1 MISAP
6 IPDTLAPTILLVD
19 DEDAIRAG
27 LAAALLRAGF
37 RVLEARDGAEAMRT
51 IERQRPAVIVLDI
64 LMPELD
70 GREVCRRLRQA
81 GNWTPVIML
90 TQISATGEK
99 ISSLEEGAD
108 DYLNKPF
115 DSYEL
120 IARVHA
126 LLRRQAVAGRP
137 AQLANVLVSGPLRLE
152 RETQR
157 IYLSGREV
165 PFSNKAFGVLAHLMG
180 RPDVVVSREQL
191 LDQVWGWDDPAG
203 MRTVDVRIAE
213 IRRKL
218 AAANVAAGT
227 DDQSFIETVPGEGYR
242 FIGPVRVEDTR

>member
-1 MISAP
+1 M
-6 IPDTLAPTILLVD
+6 PDTPAPTILLVD

-27 LAAALLRAGF
+27 LAAALLRGGF
-37 RVLEARDGAEAMRT
+37 RVLEARDGVDALKT
-51 IERQRPAVIVLDI
+51 IERQRPDVIVLDI

-70 GREVCRRLRQA
+70 GREVCRRLRLA
-81 GNWTPVIML
+81 GDWTPVIML

-120 IARVHA
+120 IARLHA
-126 LLRRQAVAGRP
+126 LLRRQARAGRP
-137 AQLANVLVSGPLRLE
+137 AQLAHVLTSGALRLE

-157 IYLSGREV
+157 VYWSGRAV
-165 PFSNKAFGVLAHLMG
+165 PLSNKAFGVLAHLMS

-191 LDQVWGWDDPAG
+191 LDQVWGWDDPSG

-218 AAANVAAGT
+218 AVARQAGAD

-242 FIGPVRVEDTR
+242 FIGPVKAEDAR

>member
-1 MISAP
+1 MTEKS
-6 IPDTLAPTILLVD
+6 DPTILLVD
-19 DEDAIRAG
+19 DEDAIRTG
-27 LAAALLRAGF
+27 LAAALLRARF
-37 RVLEARDGAEAMRT
+37 RVLEARNGLEALK
-51 IERQRPAVIVLDI
+51 IVDAHQPDVIVLDI
-64 LMPELD
+64 LMPNLD

-81 GNWTPVIML
+81 GNWTPVVML

-120 IARVHA
+120 IARIRA

-137 AQLANVLVSGPLRLE
+137 AQLANVLISGPLRLE

-157 IYLSGREV
+157 VWLGGREI
-165 PFSNKAFGVLAHLMG
+165 PLSNKAFGVLAHLMS
-180 RPDVVVSREQL
+180 RPNVVVSREQL
-191 LDQVWGWDDPAG
+191 LDQVWGWDDPTG

-218 AAANVAAGT
+218 G
-227 DDQSFIETVPGEGYR
+227 DEQFIETVPGEGYR
-242 FIGPVRVEDTR
+242 FMGTVKAG

>member
-1 MISAP
+1 MSDTA
-6 IPDTLAPTILLVD
+6 IPLLLLVD

-27 LAAALLRAGF
+27 LAAALKRASF
-37 RVLEARDGAEAMRT
+37 NVIEARDGEEALKLVE
-51 IERQRPAVIVLDI
+51 ERHPDLIVLDI
-64 LMPELD
+64 LMPKLD

-120 IARVHA
+120 IARLRA
-126 LLRRQAVAGRP
+126 LMRRQEIAGRP
-137 AQLANVLVSGPLRLE
+137 AHLASVLVSGPLRLE

-157 IYLSGREV
+157 VWLSERQIAL
-165 PFSNKAFGVLAHLMG
+165 SNKAFGVLAHLMS
-180 RPDVVVSREQL
+180 RPETVVSREQL
-191 LDQVWGWDDPAG
+191 LDQVWGWDDPSG

-218 AAANVAAGT
+218 GEAHA
-227 DDQSFIETVPGEGYR
+227 DLIETVPGEGYR
-242 FIGPVRVEDTR
+242 FAGPVKTA

>member
-1 MISAP
+1 M
-6 IPDTLAPTILLVD
+6 PDRADPLILLAD

-27 LAAALLRAGF
+27 LAAALQRARF
-37 RVLEARDGAEAMRT
+37 RIVEARDGREALKMV
-51 IERQRPAVIVLDI
+51 EARQPDVIVLDI

-81 GNWTPVIML
+81 QNWTPVIML

-120 IARVHA
+120 IARIRA
-126 LLRRQAVAGRP
+126 LLRRQAVASRP
-137 AQLANVLVSGPLRLE
+137 APLASVLVSGPLKLE

-157 IYLSGREV
+157 VWLSGREI
-165 PFSNKAFGVLAHLMG
+165 PLSNKAFGVLAHLMS

-191 LDQVWGWDDPAG
+191 LDQVWGWEDPAG

-218 AAANVAAGT
+218 G
-227 DDQSFIETVPGEGYR
+227 DEHQFIETVPGEGYR
-242 FIGPVRVEDTR
+242 FVGPVKTDRT

>member
-1 MISAP
+1 M
-6 IPDTLAPTILLVD
+6 TLVSHHAMTQAAEPTILLVD

-27 LAAALLRAGF
+27 LAAALDRARF
-37 RVLEARDGAEAMRT
+37 HVLEARDGREALRLV
-51 IERQRPAVIVLDI
+51 EAGQPDVIVLDI
-64 LMPELD
+64 LMPEMD
-70 GREVCRRLRQA
+70 GREVCRQLRQA

-90 TQISATGEK
+90 TQIKATGEK

-120 IARVHA
+120 IARVRA

-137 AQLANVLVSGPLRLE
+137 AHLANVLTSGRLRLE

-157 IYLSGREV
+157 VWLEGQDIPL
-165 PFSNKAFGVLAHLMG
+165 SNKAFGVLAHLMG
-180 RPDVVVSREQL
+180 RPNIVVSREQL

-218 AAANVAAGT
+218 G
-227 DDQSFIETVPGEGYR
+227 DEHFIETVPGEGYR
-242 FIGPVRVEDTR
+242 FAGSVKTG

>member
-1 MISAP
+1 M
-6 IPDTLAPTILLVD
+6 PDSPTVLLVD

-37 RVLEARDGAEAMRT
+37 HVVEARNGVEALSLVET
-51 IERQRPAVIVLDI
+51 HHPDVIALDI

-81 GNWTPVIML
+81 ENWTPIIML

-120 IARVHA
+120 VARIRA
-126 LLRRQAVAGRP
+126 LLRRQEMAGRP
-137 AQLANVLVSGPLRLE
+137 TQLASILTSGPLRLE

-157 IYLSGREV
+157 AWLAGNEIQL
-165 PFSNKAFGVLAHLMG
+165 SNKAFGVLAHLMS
-180 RPDVVVSREQL
+180 RPNVVVSREQL
-191 LDQVWGWDDPAG
+191 LDQVWGWDDPTG

-218 AAANVAAGT
+218 G
-227 DDQSFIETVPGEGYR
+227 DEHQFIETVPGEGYR
-242 FIGPVRVEDTR
+242 FVGSVKAG

>member
-1 MISAP
+1 M
-6 IPDTLAPTILLVD
+6 PDLPPATILLAD
-19 DEDAIRAG
+19 DEDGIRTG
-27 LAAALLRAGF
+27 LASALARAGF
-37 RVLEARDGAEAMRT
+37 NVIEARDGLEALKLAET
-51 IERQRPAVIVLDI
+51 KQPDVIALDI

-81 GNWTPVIML
+81 ENWTPVIML
-90 TQISATGEK
+90 TQITATGEK
-99 ISSLEEGAD
+99 VASLEEGAD

-120 IARVHA
+120 IARIRA

-137 AQLANVLVSGPLRLE
+137 AHLANSLTSGRLKLE

-157 IYLSGREV
+157 VWIDSREV
-165 PFSNKAFGVLAHLMG
+165 ALSNKAFGVLAHLMS
-180 RPDVVVSREQL
+180 RPNVVVSREQL

-218 AAANVAAGT
+218 HDAMGNDS
-227 DDQSFIETVPGEGYR
+227 DDLIETMPGEGYR
-242 FIGPVRVEDTR
+242 FVGSVKAG

>member
-1 MISAP
+1 MPESP
-6 IPDTLAPTILLVD
+6 TPTILLVD

-27 LAAALLRAGF
+27 LAAALQRAGF
-37 RVLEARDGAEAMRT
+37 RVLEARNGLEALRMAE
-51 IERQRPAVIVLDI
+51 IHQPGVIVLDI
-64 LMPELD
+64 MMPELD
-70 GREVCRRLRQA
+70 GREVCRRLRQSE
-81 GNWTPVIML
+81 NWTPVIML
-90 TQISATGEK
+90 TQISAVGEK

-120 IARVHA
+120 IARIHA

-137 AQLANVLVSGPLRLE
+137 VQFARVLVSGRLRLE

-157 IYLSGREV
+157 LWVEGREV
-165 PFSNKAFGVLAHLMG
+165 TLSNKAFGVLAHLMSRAG
-180 RPDVVVSREQL
+180 GIVSREQL

-218 AAANVAAGT
+218 GDTAGEP
-227 DDQSFIETVPGEGYR
+227 QLIETVPGEGYR
-242 FIGPVRVEDTR
+242 FIAKVRAD

>member
-1 MISAP
+1 M
-6 IPDTLAPTILLVD
+6 PDKPESTILLAD
-19 DEDAIRAG
+19 DDSAVRTG
-27 LAAALLRAGF
+27 LAAALQRARF
-37 RVLEARDGAEAMRT
+37 HVLEARDGREALKLVDAHSPD
-51 IERQRPAVIVLDI
+51 IIVLDI
-64 LMPELD
+64 MMPVMD
-70 GREVCRRLRQA
+70 GREVCRQLRQA
-81 GNWTPVIML
+81 GNWTPIIML
-90 TQISATGEK
+90 TQIQATGEK

-120 IARVHA
+120 IARLRA

-137 AQLANVLVSGPLRLE
+137 AHLANVLSSGALRLE

-157 IYLSGREV
+157 VWVDAREV
-165 PFSNKAFGVLAHLMG
+165 PLSNKAFGVLAHLMS
-180 RPDVVVSREQL
+180 RANVVVSREQL

-218 AAANVAAGT
+218 
-227 DDQSFIETVPGEGYR
+227 DDEHYIETVPGEGYR
-242 FIGPVRVEDTR
+242 FVGTVKVGDTNPGAD

>member
-1 MISAP
+1 M
-6 IPDTLAPTILLVD
+6 PDSPPPTILLAD

-27 LAAALLRAGF
+27 LAAALQRGGF
-37 RVLEARDGAEAMRT
+37 HVVEARNGLEALALVESR
-51 IERQRPAVIVLDI
+51 RPDVIALDI

-81 GNWTPVIML
+81 ENWTPVIML

-99 ISSLEEGAD
+99 IASLEEGAD

-120 IARVHA
+120 IARIRA

-137 AQLANVLVSGPLRLE
+137 TQLANVLVSGSLKLE

-157 IYLSGREV
+157 IWLAGQEI
-165 PFSNKAFGVLAHLMG
+165 PLSNKAFGVLAHLMS
-180 RPDVVVSREQL
+180 RPNVVVSREQL

-218 AAANVAAGT
+218 GEEE
-227 DDQSFIETVPGEGYR
+227 FIETVPGEGYR
-242 FIGPVRVEDTR
+242 FVGSVKTG

>member
-1 MISAP
+1 M
-6 IPDTLAPTILLVD
+6 PDSPPPTILLAD

-27 LAAALLRAGF
+27 LAAALQRGGF
-37 RVLEARDGAEAMRT
+37 HVVEARNGLEALSLV
-51 IERQRPAVIVLDI
+51 ERLQPDVIALDI

-120 IARVHA
+120 VARIRA

-137 AQLANVLVSGPLRLE
+137 AQLANVLTSGPLKLE

-157 IYLSGREV
+157 AWLAGREI
-165 PFSNKAFGVLAHLMG
+165 PLSNKAFGVLAHLMS
-180 RPDVVVSREQL
+180 RPNVVVSREQL
-191 LDQVWGWDDPAG
+191 LDQVWGWDDPSG

-218 AAANVAAGT
+218 G
-227 DDQSFIETVPGEGYR
+227 DEHEFIETVPGEGYR
-242 FIGPVRVEDTR
+242 FVGSVKTG

>member
-1 MISAP
+1 M
-6 IPDTLAPTILLVD
+6 TLVSNHAMTQTAEPTILLVD

-27 LAAALLRAGF
+27 LAAALDRARF
-37 RVLEARDGAEAMRT
+37 HVLEARDGREALRLV
-51 IERQRPAVIVLDI
+51 EVGQPDVIVLDI
-64 LMPELD
+64 LMPEMD
-70 GREVCRRLRQA
+70 GREVCRQLRQA

-90 TQISATGEK
+90 TQITATGEK

-120 IARVHA
+120 IARVRA

-137 AQLANVLVSGPLRLE
+137 AHLANVLTSGRLRLE

-157 IYLSGREV
+157 VWLEGQDIPL
-165 PFSNKAFGVLAHLMG
+165 SNKAFGVLAHLMG
-180 RPDVVVSREQL
+180 RPNVVVSREQL

-218 AAANVAAGT
+218 G
-227 DDQSFIETVPGEGYR
+227 DEHYIETVPGEGYR
-242 FIGPVRVEDTR
+242 FAGSVKTG